1 MRGKMLGLALDLAAV
16 GAFGLY
22 LATAVPTAV
31 RRGRG
36 LLALPSQCAGES
48 EAAVRA
54 RFWGPSYVAG
64 IDEIRRSLPVD
75 EPYLLVEAGRPQDGG
90 VYWVR
95 FDLAP
100 RRAVYLGHLT
110 ELTDANR
117 LRRRLTSRPRRV
129 VISRGP
135 GQAPLLMERYRF
147 VAEIER
153 GAAAGA
159 GAAGAGAARG
169 TGAPTAPGTGVP
181 TPPAAGVPTGPGTG
195 APVPSHGR

>member
-1 MRGKMLGLALDLAAV
+1 MRGKLLGLALDLAAV
-16 GAFGLY
+16 VAFGLY
-22 LATAVPTAV
+22 LAAAVPTAV
-31 RRGRG
+31 RRGLG
-36 LLALPSQCAGES
+36 LLALPSRCAGES
-48 EAAVRA
+48 DAAVQA

-64 IDEIRRSLPVD
+64 IDEIRRSLPED
-75 EPYLLVEAGRPQDGG
+75 EAYLLVEAGRPQDGG

-100 RRAVYLGHLT
+100 RRAIYLGHLT
-110 ELTDANR
+110 ELTDVNR

-135 GQAPLLMERYRF
+135 GLAPLLMERYRF

-153 GAAAGA
+153 GAAAGV
-159 GAAGAGAARG
+159 
-169 TGAPTAPGTGVP
+169 PTAPGTGSP
-181 TPPAAGVPTGPGTG
+181 GTGAPGAPGTGPPGAGAPDSGG